1 MALRLEVTT
10 ETQARNT
17 QPFLALGTA
26 GLASRAMAGWEPA
39 PREALCQSVCLS
51 ACSSGVQHPS
61 AWTWCHPHGCHTC
74 CHDGQG

>member
-26 GLASRAMAGWEPA
+26 GLASRAMAGWELA
-39 PREALCQSVCLS
+39 PREALCQSVSLSVSLFQWSPAPKCLDLVS
-51 ACSSGVQHPS
+51 S
-61 AWTWCHPHGCHTC
+61 AWLSYLLP
-74 CHDGQG
+74 